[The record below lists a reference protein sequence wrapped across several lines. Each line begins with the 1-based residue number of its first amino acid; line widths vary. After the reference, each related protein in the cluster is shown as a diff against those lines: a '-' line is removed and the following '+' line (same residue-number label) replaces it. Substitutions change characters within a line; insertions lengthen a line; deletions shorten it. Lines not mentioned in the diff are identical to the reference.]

1 MEITSLPVTSWKI
14 SLFYLVNNQ
23 RGREIYFA
31 LFLYVMIAQLLT
43 KLLRNIADRIDSGN
57 SNMTDEELLSALET
71 LEQYDTTARLSKD
84 QSCSFLNISRSTFDA
99 LVRSGEIPRGKK
111 IRGFKEL
118 FWTKSDLLKYE
129 SKRLEKMGNN
139 SI

>member
-23 RGREIYFA
+23 RGGEICFA
-31 LFLYVMIAQLLT
+31 LFLYAMIAQLLT
-43 KLLRNIADRIDSGN
+43 KLLRNIADKIDSGN

-99 LVRSGEIPRGKK
+99 LVRAGEIPRGKK

-139 SI
+139 SV

>member
-23 RGREIYFA
+23 RGGEICLA
-31 LFLYVMIAQLLT
+31 LSFYVMIAQLLT

-129 SKRLEKMGNN
+129 SKRLEKMGNDN
-139 SI
+139 T

>member
-1 MEITSLPVTSWKI
+1 
-14 SLFYLVNNQ
+14 
-23 RGREIYFA
+23 
-31 LFLYVMIAQLLT
+31 MIAQLLT

-99 LVRSGEIPRGKK
+99 LVRSGDIPRGKK

-139 SI
+139 NT